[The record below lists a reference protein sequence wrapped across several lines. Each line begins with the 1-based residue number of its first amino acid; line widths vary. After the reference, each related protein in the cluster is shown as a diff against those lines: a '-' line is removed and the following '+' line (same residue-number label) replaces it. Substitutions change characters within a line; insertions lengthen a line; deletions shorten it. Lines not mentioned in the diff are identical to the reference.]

1 MFKTQKETAF
11 AMTECN
17 QSRFD
22 CEAHFTQKVVADF
35 EGGTLTSDGGA
46 LLLRQTDRRIGLLKR
61 LAACFSDHR
70 RQDRVEHPV
79 ETLVAQR
86 VYALALGY
94 EDLNDHDQLRSDP
107 LLAVLAGQ
115 RDCTGKQRKRARDQ
129 GHALAGKS
137 TLNRLESTAEKG
149 AAQDRY
155 KKISYSAT
163 AIDDLLVTIF
173 QEAHLRAPKRIVL
186 DLDATD
192 SPLHGCQQDRFFHG
206 YYGHYCYLPLY
217 IFSGEHLL
225 CARLRPSNID
235 AAAGSLEEVER
246 IVTQIRQRWPK
257 VGITLRADSGFCRDE
272 LMSWCENND
281 VDYVFGLARNDR
293 LRELIEP
300 QVEEAAAEHARTG
313 EAARVFTE
321 FRYRTRTSW
330 HRESPLRGDLTVRR
344 AVAGPPTIR
353 ETLLRPRRHGEPHQG
368 AAQPV
373 QRAVEHSHDACQST
387 ATVSLLDG
395 LRAGASSPAVGAQ
408 RHRHGPGA
416 DRHHPS
422 TTAED
427 RRPGA
432 DQRAPGVD
440 LDGQRI
446 PLPGSVWPRLGQS
459 PLLMIFRP

>member
-1 MFKTQKETAF
+1 
-11 AMTECN
+11 MTECN
-17 QSRFD
+17 QSSF
-22 CEAHFTQKVVADF
+22 EFAPHFALRVVTDF
-35 EGGTLTSDGGA
+35 EGGTLSSDGGC
-46 LLLRQTDRRIGLLKR
+46 LLLRRTDRRIGLLKR
-61 LAACFSDHR
+61 LSGCFTDHR
-70 RQDRVEHPV
+70 RQDRIEHPV

-86 VYALALGY
+86 VYGLALGY

-137 TLNRLESTAEKG
+137 TLNRLERTAEKG
-149 AAQDRY
+149 AAKDRY
-155 KKISYSAT
+155 KKISYSAA
-163 AIDDLLVTIF
+163 AIDELLVSIF
-173 QEAHLRAPKRIVL
+173 QEAHPRPPKRIIL

-192 SPLHGCQQDRFFHG
+192 SPLHGRQEERFFHG

-225 CARLRPSNID
+225 GARLRPSNID
-235 AAAGSLEEVER
+235 AAAGSVEEIER

-300 QVEEAAAEHARTG
+300 QIEEAAAEHARTG

-330 HRESPLRGDLTVRR
+330 HRERR
-344 AVAGPPTIR
+344 VVAKAEQLEGK
-353 ETLLRPRRHGEPHQG
+353 ENPRYVVTSLSSEQWPARQLYEKLYCARSDMENRIKEQLSLFSE
-368 AAQPV
+368 
-373 QRAVEHSHDACQST
+373 RLST
-387 ATVSLLDG
+387 ATMSANQLRLYLSSMAYVLLQALRRLG
-395 LRAGASSPAVGAQ
+395 LKGTEMARAQAGTIRLRLLKIGAQ
-408 RHRHGPGA
+408 VRI
-416 DRHHPS
+416 S
-422 TTAED
+422 V
-427 RRPGA
+427 RRVCISLASGYPY
-432 DQRAPGVD
+432 QRLFG
-440 LDGQRI
+440 L
-446 PLPGSVWPRLGQS
+446 VWANLRC
-459 PLLMIFRP
+459 